1 MCATWKLSLRKHS
14 VKLVPCTDYSWQQ
27 TSFSMFRSLSSFSF
41 LKWLKWRCDDLLGFI
56 SIIWILWVSAETIN
70 IYITRWI
77 HNETNHYSPAV
88 EKTDFLLWNVT
99 WLISNGILCRSSSW
113 IKTLWSNL
121 LIESVSRCLN
131 QSGVNRKRLHTLCLI
146 GSSNNQLLNCADQ

>member
-1 MCATWKLSLRKHS
+1 MLKLIIIVSFSFNRLIDLLTCQIIWSLLKLINCGKTKTGNRKQLNSCVTLTVIHFLSETHQQSGWWVWMCATWKLSLRKHS

-77 HNETNHYSPAV
+77 HN
-88 EKTDFLLWNVT
+88 
-99 WLISNGILCRSSSW
+99 
-113 IKTLWSNL
+113 
-121 LIESVSRCLN
+121 
-131 QSGVNRKRLHTLCLI
+131 
-146 GSSNNQLLNCADQ
+146 